1 MLHWSVFSTFSFKKQ
16 ALCSIFE
23 FDVIKDM
30 SLMWSSKTFLTG
42 VWVFRPPA
50 LMSGPRSPAPKRFSS
65 SSTSS
70 YLKFTHYDHVL
81 WVYGLFKPCWLTHAT
96 CTCFKET
103 ALLFNVHLS
112 YFVNFILC
120 PTDACSKFTN
130 SFLETVV
137 ALSTTKT
144 TSCLLFDTYVLF
156 NK

>member
-1 MLHWSVFSTFSFKKQ
+1 MCFIGPHFLPFLLKNKPSVLF
-16 ALCSIFE
+16 LN
-23 FDVIKDM
+23 
-30 SLMWSSKTFLTG
+30 LMWSKICLDVIFKDFYNECLGFPS
-42 VWVFRPPA
+42 P
-50 LMSGPRSPAPKRFSS
+50 GPRPSAPKRFSS

-81 WVYGLFKPCWLTHAT
+81 LVYGLFKACWLTHAT

-112 YFVNFILC
+112 YFMNFILC
-120 PTDACSKFTN
+120 PNDTCSKFTN

-137 ALSTTKT
+137 ALSTAKT
-144 TSCLLFDTYVLF
+144 TRCLLCDTYVLF